1 MTSYALFGTV
11 IGTCGLAW
19 GEAGRRGIVSLQ
31 LPEATEALTRQRLTR
46 HLDDPQETVAPQDIQ
61 QVIDDVRALTEGHK
75 IDLGK
80 VTLDMAGISPYNRRL
95 YEAIRAIQPGET
107 RTYGEIAADLGE
119 PGAARAVGRAMGH
132 NPWPIIVP
140 CHRVVAAG
148 GRTGGFSAYGGVDT
162 KLRLLAI
169 EAVHRSTEDALF

>member
-1 MTSYALFGTV
+1 MTAYALFDTA
-11 IGTCGLAW
+11 IGRCGLAW
-19 GEAGRRGIVSLQ
+19 GPDGILTLQ

-46 HLDDPQETVAPQDIQ
+46 HLEDPQETVPPRDIH
-61 QVIDDVRALTEGHK
+61 QVIDDVVALTEGADS
-75 IDLGK
+75 DLTQ
-80 VTLDMAGISPYNRRL
+80 VALDMAAVSPYNRRL
-95 YEAIRAIQPGET
+95 YEAIRAIPPGAT

-148 GRTGGFSAYGGVDT
+148 GKTGGFSAHGGVST

-169 EAVHRSTEDALF
+169 EQAHRSTEGALF